1 MDQTAPPEDLDRERT
16 RAGRRDVRAL
26 ALIALLHG
34 LLHSVLLAPW
44 MGEDEPFHLE
54 NAALVARGHLVGM
67 GPLHT
72 FADMREAP
80 LTHLQLRYKGY
91 GDDLEEIAEVEDGII
106 ASMRDTGFWRRVDWA
121 SRDEHPESF
130 DVFGVGSGASQ
141 QPRLYYAALAPLLRL
156 APGASPLTQL
166 YLARGVSL
174 LLFVGTVLLA
184 YGAARRALPEGPGA
198 LLVGL
203 GVALWPM
210 SARMAAVVNND
221 VLARFLVALVFYL
234 AVRWVTEARAT
245 APAGPR
251 RWALPAAV
259 LVAAALAVFSKPTG
273 ATAVLVA
280 ALAVLLHPS
289 ASRRNARTIAG
300 LAALAAVI
308 GAAVLSYLAQGNP
321 AVRPVWQENLRRLQ
335 EGLSP
340 ANLAELSGTL
350 VGRFNW
356 ESRGPRPDLSEPIGW
371 LLAALVL
378 TSAVALVRRPD
389 WVTRRILCLA
399 WGASVAQFLLV
410 AARGVSKGRYLMPA
424 APALAI
430 LVVVGL
436 FVLVPERHHRRA
448 ATVATCGLAL
458 FSAFF
463 ALTGLVHENWVAWGS

>member
-1 MDQTAPPEDLDRERT
+1 MDRTAPPEDLDRERA
-16 RAGRRDVRAL
+16 RGGRRDVRAL
-26 ALIALLHG
+26 ALVALLHG
-34 LLHSVLLAPW
+34 LLYSVLLAPW

-91 GDDLEEIAEVEDGII
+91 GDDLGEIAEVEDGII

-198 LLVGL
+198 LLAGL

-221 VLARFLVALVFYL
+221 VLARFLVALVVYL
-234 AVRWVTEARAT
+234 AARWVTGARAAT
-245 APAGPR
+245 GAR
-251 RWALPAAV
+251 RWAVPAGV
-259 LVAAALAVFSKPTG
+259 LAAAALAVFSKPTG
-273 ATAVLVA
+273 VAAVPVA

-289 ASRRNARTIAG
+289 ASRRNVRTIAG
-300 LAALAAVI
+300 LGALAAVT
-308 GAAVLSYLAQGNP
+308 GAGVLWYVAKGNP
-321 AVRPVWQENLRRLQ
+321 AVRPAWEENWRRLQ

-356 ESRGPRPDLSEPIGW
+356 ESRAPRPDLSEPIGW

-378 TSAVALVRRPD
+378 TSAVALVRRPE
-389 WVTRRILCLA
+389 WATRRVLLLA
-399 WGASVAQFLLV
+399 WGASLAQFLLV

-436 FVLVPERHHRRA
+436 LVLLPERHHRRA
-448 ATVATCGLAL
+448 ATAATLGLAA

-463 ALTGLVHENWVAWGS
+463 ALTGLVHENWIAWGS